1 MKAAISTRCCATAGS
16 RAISAERYSFR
27 AMTRADLP
35 MVRRWLDTPGARR
48 WWGEPEHE
56 AGLLREDLD
65 EPAMSMLIVAHDGEP
80 FAFAQH
86 YAVHTW
92 PSPQFAHLPRG
103 TRAIDTFIGDPAM
116 IGRGHG
122 SIYLRLLAQ
131 HLRRHGVPIVAIDPA
146 ISNYRARRAYA
157 RAGFTRERLVN
168 AAKRPAAV
176 MLFDR

>member
-1 MKAAISTRCCATAGS
+1 
-16 RAISAERYSFR
+16 
-27 AMTRADLP
+27 

-48 WWGEPEHE
+48 WWGEPELE
-56 AGLLREDLD
+56 AGLLTEDLD
-65 EPAMSMLIVAHDGEP
+65 EPAIAMLIVAHHGTP

-116 IGRGHG
+116 IGMGHG
-122 SIYLRLLAQ
+122 SAYVRLLAQ
-131 HLRRHGVPIVAIDPA
+131 HLRGRGVPIVAIDPA
-146 ISNYRARRAYA
+146 IGNYRARRAYA
-157 RAGFTRERLVN
+157 RAGFVKERRALP

-176 MLFDR
+176 MLFDS

>member
-1 MKAAISTRCCATAGS
+1 MI
-16 RAISAERYSFR
+16 
-27 AMTRADLP
+27 RADLP

-48 WWGEPEHE
+48 WWGEPELE
-56 AGLLREDLD
+56 AGLLTEDLD
-65 EPAMSMLIVAHDGEP
+65 EPAMAMLIVAHDDTP

-116 IGRGHG
+116 IGMGHG
-122 SIYLRLLAQ
+122 SAYVRLLAQ
-131 HLRRHGVPIVAIDPA
+131 HLRGRGVPTVAIDPA
-146 ISNYRARRAYA
+146 IGNYRARRAYA
-157 RAGFTRERLVN
+157 RAGFVKERL
-168 AAKRPAAV
+168 AIPAKRPAAV